1 MAHTNGSKCRNDLKV
16 WISVLFAVVAIGMM
30 SAAAYATPQRGPSGG
45 GAAPAACPDVHR
57 TIVGEWHSGALT
69 ETYAADGAYTL
80 HNTNGTFRG
89 RYTWT
94 GPNTATVVVA
104 EMNAV
109 YKFAM
114 TDSNELVAIN
124 GEDVG
129 TVYTRTPVEGDVPMP
144 ATCITVRRQ
153 IVGSW
158 VGGNNYH
165 ESYTADGTYT
175 FNGTRGTYRFISPGR
190 ADLTLGD
197 TTGSYRFAMMGPNE
211 VVAISVQ
218 TNRAMTYHREH

>member
-1 MAHTNGSKCRNDLKV
+1 MAHTNLNAR
-16 WISVLFAVVAIGMM
+16 IAVLSAVLAAGAVSTVA
-30 SAAAYATPQRGPSGG
+30 SATPQQGRGG
-45 GAAPAACPDVHR
+45 GAAAPASCPDVHR

-69 ETYAADGAYTL
+69 ETYAAGGAYTL
-80 HNTNGTFRG
+80 HNTNGTFSG

-104 EMNAV
+104 EMNAL
-109 YKFAM
+109 YTFAM

-124 GEDVG
+124 GENVG
-129 TVYTRTPVEGDVPMP
+129 TVYTRTPVEGNVPMP

-165 ESYTADGTYT
+165 ESYAADGTYT

-197 TTGSYRFAMMGPNE
+197 TTGSYRFAMLGANE
-211 VVAISVQ
+211 LIAISVQ